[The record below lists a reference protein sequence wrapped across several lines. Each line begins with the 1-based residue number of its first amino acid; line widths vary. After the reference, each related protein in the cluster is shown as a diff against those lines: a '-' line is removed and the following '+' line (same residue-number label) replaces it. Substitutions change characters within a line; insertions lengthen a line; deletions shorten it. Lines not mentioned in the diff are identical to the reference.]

1 MEIRKMKLS
10 ELTPAEYNPRVEL
23 KPGDQEW
30 EALDESIGNFGY
42 VEPIVW
48 NERTGNIVGG
58 HQRRNVLLARGV
70 EEEDI
75 SVVNLSPEDEKILN
89 VLLNKSKGIW
99 DVAKLVALIDEIKA
113 AGGNLKATGF
123 TELEISL
130 MGEDFGH
137 RREEGKR
144 HICCYLHSAGRTAP
158 ACEPLRRR
166 LWEGRL
172 GEGRHGQSK
181 GARVMKIIRKRI
193 ADMERATYNP
203 RVELQP
209 GDAEY
214 ETLRRSLEQFG
225 MVEPVVWNERTN
237 RVVGGH
243 QRLTVEAALGH
254 EEVDVSVVDLDEI
267 KEKELNIALNK
278 IGGRWDTEKLGAVFD
293 SLGDR
298 ALETGFTQPEIDEVQ
313 AKLEQ
318 LIDQGMI
325 DQELAQIEKTF
336 NLSLRFDQHDRD
348 DLEAYIKTHGKD
360 SLVAVILK
368 TVFEEGNN
376 NGV

>member
-1 MEIRKMKLS
+1 
-10 ELTPAEYNPRVEL
+10 
-23 KPGDQEW
+23 
-30 EALDESIGNFGY
+30 
-42 VEPIVW
+42 
-48 NERTGNIVGG
+48 
-58 HQRRNVLLARGV
+58 
-70 EEEDI
+70 
-75 SVVNLSPEDEKILN
+75 
-89 VLLNKSKGIW
+89 
-99 DVAKLVALIDEIKA
+99 
-113 AGGNLKATGF
+113 
-123 TELEISL
+123 
-130 MGEDFGH
+130 
-137 RREEGKR
+137 
-144 HICCYLHSAGRTAP
+144 
-158 ACEPLRRR
+158 
-166 LWEGRL
+166 
-172 GEGRHGQSK
+172 
-181 GARVMKIIRKRI
+181 MKIIRKRI

-214 ETLRRSLEQFG
+214 ETLKRSLEQFG

-278 IGGRWDTEKLGAVFD
+278 VGGRWDTEELSAVFD

>member
-1 MEIRKMKLS
+1 
-10 ELTPAEYNPRVEL
+10 
-23 KPGDQEW
+23 
-30 EALDESIGNFGY
+30 
-42 VEPIVW
+42 
-48 NERTGNIVGG
+48 
-58 HQRRNVLLARGV
+58 
-70 EEEDI
+70 
-75 SVVNLSPEDEKILN
+75 
-89 VLLNKSKGIW
+89 
-99 DVAKLVALIDEIKA
+99 
-113 AGGNLKATGF
+113 
-123 TELEISL
+123 
-130 MGEDFGH
+130 
-137 RREEGKR
+137 
-144 HICCYLHSAGRTAP
+144 
-158 ACEPLRRR
+158 
-166 LWEGRL
+166 
-172 GEGRHGQSK
+172 
-181 GARVMKIIRKRI
+181 MKIIRKRI

-214 ETLRRSLEQFG
+214 ETLKRSLEQFG

-298 ALETGFTQPEIDEVQ
+298 VLETGFTQPEIDEVQ

-348 DLEAYIKTHGKD
+348 DLEAYIKAHGKD

>member
-1 MEIRKMKLS
+1 
-10 ELTPAEYNPRVEL
+10 
-23 KPGDQEW
+23 
-30 EALDESIGNFGY
+30 
-42 VEPIVW
+42 
-48 NERTGNIVGG
+48 
-58 HQRRNVLLARGV
+58 
-70 EEEDI
+70 
-75 SVVNLSPEDEKILN
+75 
-89 VLLNKSKGIW
+89 
-99 DVAKLVALIDEIKA
+99 
-113 AGGNLKATGF
+113 
-123 TELEISL
+123 
-130 MGEDFGH
+130 
-137 RREEGKR
+137 
-144 HICCYLHSAGRTAP
+144 
-158 ACEPLRRR
+158 
-166 LWEGRL
+166 
-172 GEGRHGQSK
+172 
-181 GARVMKIIRKRI
+181 MKIIRKRI

-214 ETLRRSLEQFG
+214 ETLKRSLEQFG

-293 SLGDR
+293 NLGDR

-336 NLSLRFDQHDRD
+336 NLSLSFDQHDRD

>member
-1 MEIRKMKLS
+1 
-10 ELTPAEYNPRVEL
+10 
-23 KPGDQEW
+23 
-30 EALDESIGNFGY
+30 
-42 VEPIVW
+42 
-48 NERTGNIVGG
+48 
-58 HQRRNVLLARGV
+58 
-70 EEEDI
+70 
-75 SVVNLSPEDEKILN
+75 
-89 VLLNKSKGIW
+89 
-99 DVAKLVALIDEIKA
+99 
-113 AGGNLKATGF
+113 
-123 TELEISL
+123 
-130 MGEDFGH
+130 
-137 RREEGKR
+137 
-144 HICCYLHSAGRTAP
+144 
-158 ACEPLRRR
+158 
-166 LWEGRL
+166 
-172 GEGRHGQSK
+172 
-181 GARVMKIIRKRI
+181 MKIIRKRI

-214 ETLRRSLEQFG
+214 ETLKRSLEQFG

-243 QRLTVEAALGH
+243 QRLIVEAALGH

>member
-1 MEIRKMKLS
+1 
-10 ELTPAEYNPRVEL
+10 
-23 KPGDQEW
+23 
-30 EALDESIGNFGY
+30 
-42 VEPIVW
+42 
-48 NERTGNIVGG
+48 
-58 HQRRNVLLARGV
+58 
-70 EEEDI
+70 
-75 SVVNLSPEDEKILN
+75 
-89 VLLNKSKGIW
+89 
-99 DVAKLVALIDEIKA
+99 
-113 AGGNLKATGF
+113 
-123 TELEISL
+123 
-130 MGEDFGH
+130 
-137 RREEGKR
+137 
-144 HICCYLHSAGRTAP
+144 
-158 ACEPLRRR
+158 
-166 LWEGRL
+166 
-172 GEGRHGQSK
+172 
-181 GARVMKIIRKRI
+181 MKIIRKRI

-214 ETLRRSLEQFG
+214 ETLKRSLEQFG

-293 SLGDR
+293 RLGDR

>member
-1 MEIRKMKLS
+1 M
-10 ELTPAEYNPRVEL
+10 
-23 KPGDQEW
+23 
-30 EALDESIGNFGY
+30 
-42 VEPIVW
+42 
-48 NERTGNIVGG
+48 
-58 HQRRNVLLARGV
+58 
-70 EEEDI
+70 
-75 SVVNLSPEDEKILN
+75 
-89 VLLNKSKGIW
+89 
-99 DVAKLVALIDEIKA
+99 
-113 AGGNLKATGF
+113 
-123 TELEISL
+123 
-130 MGEDFGH
+130 
-137 RREEGKR
+137 
-144 HICCYLHSAGRTAP
+144 
-158 ACEPLRRR
+158 
-166 LWEGRL
+166 
-172 GEGRHGQSK
+172 
-181 GARVMKIIRKRI
+181 
-193 ADMERATYNP
+193 
-203 RVELQP
+203 
-209 GDAEY
+209 
-214 ETLRRSLEQFG
+214 
-225 MVEPVVWNERTN
+225 
-237 RVVGGH
+237 
-243 QRLTVEAALGH
+243 EAALGH

-293 SLGDR
+293 SLGDQ

>member
-1 MEIRKMKLS
+1 
-10 ELTPAEYNPRVEL
+10 
-23 KPGDQEW
+23 
-30 EALDESIGNFGY
+30 
-42 VEPIVW
+42 
-48 NERTGNIVGG
+48 
-58 HQRRNVLLARGV
+58 
-70 EEEDI
+70 
-75 SVVNLSPEDEKILN
+75 
-89 VLLNKSKGIW
+89 
-99 DVAKLVALIDEIKA
+99 
-113 AGGNLKATGF
+113 
-123 TELEISL
+123 
-130 MGEDFGH
+130 
-137 RREEGKR
+137 
-144 HICCYLHSAGRTAP
+144 
-158 ACEPLRRR
+158 
-166 LWEGRL
+166 
-172 GEGRHGQSK
+172 
-181 GARVMKIIRKRI
+181 MKIIRKRI
-193 ADMERATYNP
+193 DDMERATYNP

-214 ETLRRSLEQFG
+214 ETLKRSLEQFG

-298 ALETGFTQPEIDEVQ
+298 ELETGFTQPEIDEVQ

>member
-1 MEIRKMKLS
+1 
-10 ELTPAEYNPRVEL
+10 
-23 KPGDQEW
+23 
-30 EALDESIGNFGY
+30 
-42 VEPIVW
+42 
-48 NERTGNIVGG
+48 
-58 HQRRNVLLARGV
+58 
-70 EEEDI
+70 
-75 SVVNLSPEDEKILN
+75 
-89 VLLNKSKGIW
+89 
-99 DVAKLVALIDEIKA
+99 
-113 AGGNLKATGF
+113 
-123 TELEISL
+123 
-130 MGEDFGH
+130 
-137 RREEGKR
+137 
-144 HICCYLHSAGRTAP
+144 
-158 ACEPLRRR
+158 
-166 LWEGRL
+166 
-172 GEGRHGQSK
+172 
-181 GARVMKIIRKRI
+181 MKIIRKRI

-214 ETLRRSLEQFG
+214 ETLKRSLEQFG

-278 IGGRWDTEKLGAVFD
+278 IGGRWDTEKLAAVFD

>member
-1 MEIRKMKLS
+1 
-10 ELTPAEYNPRVEL
+10 
-23 KPGDQEW
+23 
-30 EALDESIGNFGY
+30 
-42 VEPIVW
+42 
-48 NERTGNIVGG
+48 
-58 HQRRNVLLARGV
+58 
-70 EEEDI
+70 
-75 SVVNLSPEDEKILN
+75 
-89 VLLNKSKGIW
+89 
-99 DVAKLVALIDEIKA
+99 
-113 AGGNLKATGF
+113 
-123 TELEISL
+123 
-130 MGEDFGH
+130 
-137 RREEGKR
+137 
-144 HICCYLHSAGRTAP
+144 
-158 ACEPLRRR
+158 
-166 LWEGRL
+166 
-172 GEGRHGQSK
+172 
-181 GARVMKIIRKRI
+181 MKIIRKRI

-214 ETLRRSLEQFG
+214 ETLKRSLEQFG

-298 ALETGFTQPEIDEVQ
+298 SLETGFTQPEIDEVQ

>member
-1 MEIRKMKLS
+1 
-10 ELTPAEYNPRVEL
+10 
-23 KPGDQEW
+23 
-30 EALDESIGNFGY
+30 
-42 VEPIVW
+42 
-48 NERTGNIVGG
+48 
-58 HQRRNVLLARGV
+58 
-70 EEEDI
+70 
-75 SVVNLSPEDEKILN
+75 
-89 VLLNKSKGIW
+89 
-99 DVAKLVALIDEIKA
+99 
-113 AGGNLKATGF
+113 
-123 TELEISL
+123 
-130 MGEDFGH
+130 
-137 RREEGKR
+137 
-144 HICCYLHSAGRTAP
+144 
-158 ACEPLRRR
+158 
-166 LWEGRL
+166 
-172 GEGRHGQSK
+172 
-181 GARVMKIIRKRI
+181 MKIIRKRI

-214 ETLRRSLEQFG
+214 ETLKRSLEQFG

-293 SLGDR
+293 NLGDR

-336 NLSLRFDQHDRD
+336 NLSLHFDQHDRD

>member
-1 MEIRKMKLS
+1 
-10 ELTPAEYNPRVEL
+10 
-23 KPGDQEW
+23 
-30 EALDESIGNFGY
+30 
-42 VEPIVW
+42 
-48 NERTGNIVGG
+48 
-58 HQRRNVLLARGV
+58 
-70 EEEDI
+70 
-75 SVVNLSPEDEKILN
+75 
-89 VLLNKSKGIW
+89 
-99 DVAKLVALIDEIKA
+99 
-113 AGGNLKATGF
+113 
-123 TELEISL
+123 
-130 MGEDFGH
+130 
-137 RREEGKR
+137 
-144 HICCYLHSAGRTAP
+144 
-158 ACEPLRRR
+158 
-166 LWEGRL
+166 
-172 GEGRHGQSK
+172 
-181 GARVMKIIRKRI
+181 MKIIRKRI

-214 ETLRRSLEQFG
+214 ETLKRSLEQFG

-293 SLGDR
+293 SLGDQ

>member
-1 MEIRKMKLS
+1 
-10 ELTPAEYNPRVEL
+10 
-23 KPGDQEW
+23 
-30 EALDESIGNFGY
+30 
-42 VEPIVW
+42 
-48 NERTGNIVGG
+48 
-58 HQRRNVLLARGV
+58 
-70 EEEDI
+70 
-75 SVVNLSPEDEKILN
+75 
-89 VLLNKSKGIW
+89 
-99 DVAKLVALIDEIKA
+99 
-113 AGGNLKATGF
+113 
-123 TELEISL
+123 
-130 MGEDFGH
+130 
-137 RREEGKR
+137 
-144 HICCYLHSAGRTAP
+144 
-158 ACEPLRRR
+158 
-166 LWEGRL
+166 
-172 GEGRHGQSK
+172 
-181 GARVMKIIRKRI
+181 MKIIRKRI

-214 ETLRRSLEQFG
+214 ETLKRSLEQFG

-278 IGGRWDTEKLGAVFD
+278 IGGRWDTEKLGVVFD

>member
-1 MEIRKMKLS
+1 
-10 ELTPAEYNPRVEL
+10 
-23 KPGDQEW
+23 
-30 EALDESIGNFGY
+30 
-42 VEPIVW
+42 
-48 NERTGNIVGG
+48 
-58 HQRRNVLLARGV
+58 
-70 EEEDI
+70 
-75 SVVNLSPEDEKILN
+75 
-89 VLLNKSKGIW
+89 
-99 DVAKLVALIDEIKA
+99 
-113 AGGNLKATGF
+113 
-123 TELEISL
+123 
-130 MGEDFGH
+130 
-137 RREEGKR
+137 
-144 HICCYLHSAGRTAP
+144 
-158 ACEPLRRR
+158 
-166 LWEGRL
+166 
-172 GEGRHGQSK
+172 
-181 GARVMKIIRKRI
+181 MKIIRKRI

-214 ETLRRSLEQFG
+214 ETLKRSLEQFG

-237 RVVGGH
+237 RVV
-243 QRLTVEAALGH
+243 GH

>member
-1 MEIRKMKLS
+1 
-10 ELTPAEYNPRVEL
+10 
-23 KPGDQEW
+23 
-30 EALDESIGNFGY
+30 
-42 VEPIVW
+42 
-48 NERTGNIVGG
+48 
-58 HQRRNVLLARGV
+58 
-70 EEEDI
+70 
-75 SVVNLSPEDEKILN
+75 
-89 VLLNKSKGIW
+89 
-99 DVAKLVALIDEIKA
+99 
-113 AGGNLKATGF
+113 
-123 TELEISL
+123 
-130 MGEDFGH
+130 
-137 RREEGKR
+137 
-144 HICCYLHSAGRTAP
+144 
-158 ACEPLRRR
+158 
-166 LWEGRL
+166 
-172 GEGRHGQSK
+172 
-181 GARVMKIIRKRI
+181 MKIIRKRI

-214 ETLRRSLEQFG
+214 ETLKRSLEQFG

-298 ALETGFTQPEIDEVQ
+298 ALGTGFTQPEIDEVQ

>member
-1 MEIRKMKLS
+1 
-10 ELTPAEYNPRVEL
+10 
-23 KPGDQEW
+23 
-30 EALDESIGNFGY
+30 
-42 VEPIVW
+42 
-48 NERTGNIVGG
+48 
-58 HQRRNVLLARGV
+58 
-70 EEEDI
+70 
-75 SVVNLSPEDEKILN
+75 
-89 VLLNKSKGIW
+89 
-99 DVAKLVALIDEIKA
+99 
-113 AGGNLKATGF
+113 
-123 TELEISL
+123 
-130 MGEDFGH
+130 
-137 RREEGKR
+137 
-144 HICCYLHSAGRTAP
+144 
-158 ACEPLRRR
+158 
-166 LWEGRL
+166 
-172 GEGRHGQSK
+172 
-181 GARVMKIIRKRI
+181 MKIIRKRI
-193 ADMERATYNP
+193 VDMERATYNP

-214 ETLRRSLEQFG
+214 ETLKRSLEQFG

-293 SLGDR
+293 SFGDR
-298 ALETGFTQPEIDEVQ
+298 VLETGFTQPEIDEVQ

>member
-1 MEIRKMKLS
+1 
-10 ELTPAEYNPRVEL
+10 
-23 KPGDQEW
+23 
-30 EALDESIGNFGY
+30 
-42 VEPIVW
+42 
-48 NERTGNIVGG
+48 
-58 HQRRNVLLARGV
+58 
-70 EEEDI
+70 
-75 SVVNLSPEDEKILN
+75 
-89 VLLNKSKGIW
+89 
-99 DVAKLVALIDEIKA
+99 
-113 AGGNLKATGF
+113 
-123 TELEISL
+123 
-130 MGEDFGH
+130 
-137 RREEGKR
+137 
-144 HICCYLHSAGRTAP
+144 
-158 ACEPLRRR
+158 
-166 LWEGRL
+166 
-172 GEGRHGQSK
+172 
-181 GARVMKIIRKRI
+181 MKIIRKRI

-214 ETLRRSLEQFG
+214 ETLKRSLEQFG

-243 QRLTVEAALGH
+243 QRLTLEAALGH

-293 SLGDR
+293 NLGDR